1 MPIDVCPSLG
11 SPDRRYG
18 AVDMKDLQ
26 RWNSDRPGSSD
37 EDESESSRQGASSL
51 CRPAAE
57 APPTTE
63 VTAGEEGN
71 ARSPKY
77 FLEPRVADLKYD
89 APDVQLHE
97 TAAAAAE
104 TETAQSSSETCS
116 FTEDG
121 NLAMASSPDAS
132 ETERQRLPLRHTS
145 DVVDG
150 ADENDDDQTASG
162 QVEMGRK
169 GKASEADTGDHETEA
184 DGDENLE
191 TDQGSIKNVDVGL
204 EGEEDAEDADEGET
218 DAESFDEE
226 DELKRPARKVH
237 DIDQGWAWVVLV
249 AAFLGMTIFGTFT
262 FSTGIFQAEILQVVE
277 PDVQKTSW
285 VGASHLCVLCVIGE
299 TWLSLNVI
307 GKTWPSLTT
316 L

>member
-1 MPIDVCPSLG
+1 
-11 SPDRRYG
+11 
-18 AVDMKDLQ
+18 MKDCE

-51 CRPAAE
+51 CGPAAG

-63 VTAGEEGN
+63 VTAEEEGN
-71 ARSPKY
+71 ARSQKC
-77 FLEPRVADLKYD
+77 FLEPLVADLKCD
-89 APDVQLHE
+89 DPDVQRHE

-104 TETAQSSSETCS
+104 TDTIQSSSETCS

-121 NLAMASSPDAS
+121 NLSMVSSPNAC
-132 ETERQRLPLRHTS
+132 ETERQQLPLRHTS
-145 DVVDG
+145 DVIDG
-150 ADENDDDQTASG
+150 ADHNDDDQTASG
-162 QVEMGRK
+162 EVEMGQQ
-169 GKASEADTGDHETEA
+169 GKASGVDIGDHETEVQ
-184 DGDENLE
+184 GDENLE
-191 TDQGSIKNVDVGL
+191 TEQGSIENMGVGL

-218 DAESFDEE
+218 DAESFGEE
-226 DELKRPARKVH
+226 DELKRPAREVH

-299 TWLSLNVI
+299 TWPSLNVI
-307 GKTWPSLTT
+307 GKIWLSLTT